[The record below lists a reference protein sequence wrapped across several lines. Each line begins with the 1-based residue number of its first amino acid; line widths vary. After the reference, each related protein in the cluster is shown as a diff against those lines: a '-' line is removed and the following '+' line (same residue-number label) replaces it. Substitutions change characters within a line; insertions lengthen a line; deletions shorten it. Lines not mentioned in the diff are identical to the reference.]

1 MNVESSG
8 LSLVE
13 ADVEVY
19 TENAGGAVLSQDELA
34 LIGFKLHTFGCV
46 HVNEPECAV
55 KEAAAEPVSFHFFS
69 IPFL

>member
-19 TENAGGAVLSQDELA
+19 TDKAGGAVLSQDELA
-34 LIGFKLHTFGCV
+34 DSMYTALSADVVTT
-46 HVNEPECAV
+46 ESE
-55 KEAAAEPVSFHFFS
+55 KEAYTVRIDDFTVT
-69 IPFL
+69 LLLR